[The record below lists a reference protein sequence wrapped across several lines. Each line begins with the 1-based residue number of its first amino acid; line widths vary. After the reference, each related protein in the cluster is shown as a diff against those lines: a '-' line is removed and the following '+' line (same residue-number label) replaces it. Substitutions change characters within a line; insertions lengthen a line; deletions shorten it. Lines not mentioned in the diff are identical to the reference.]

1 MTAQSA
7 RSSGRKTAQARGSA
21 GGRLVIVSN
30 RVADPSRD
38 RKAGGLAVAVSEAL
52 SASGGF
58 WFGWSGKVSDTAETA
73 RPLLRHRG
81 GIDLMTLDLTPQ
93 EHRGYYQGF
102 ANQSLWPLF
111 HFRSDLVHY
120 DGSEQNEYRRVNQ
133 RFAEALAPV
142 LQAEDVVWV
151 QDFHLLPLGAE
162 LRRRGCRQPL
172 GIFLHVPFPPTEVVA
187 TLPGHRDLLGTLLAY
202 DLVGFQT
209 ANDAACFRAYAERE
223 LGAKQRPGGAL
234 FFGGRTVGVGTFAVG
249 IDTEGFAALSQS
261 EEAHRQIASLRA
273 SLGARQ
279 LIVGVDRLD
288 YSKGL
293 PQRFEA
299 YRRFLDRCP
308 ESRNRVVFTQV
319 APPSREQLEA
329 YVEIRQELDRLEG
342 AIQGQFADFD
352 WTPMRYI
359 RRPVARE
366 KLAALYRAS
375 RVGLVTPLRDGM
387 NLVAK
392 EFVAAQDIEDPGVLV
407 LSCFAGAAETMRQAV
422 IVNPYDVDQMADAIK
437 DALRMPSA
445 ERRARHAELLST
457 IRRQDV
463 RAWHRHFLAML
474 KTAATGANALES
486 MFQATAGQGKPPA
499 AVRAQTASAGMDLHR
514 GLGATVAGS

>member
-1 MTAQSA
+1 MKVK
-7 RSSGRKTAQARGSA
+7 SGIVSA
-21 GGRLVIVSN
+21 GEAAQTRGAANGRVVIVSN
-30 RVADPSRD
+30 RIADPGRD

-73 RPLLRHRG
+73 RPQLRHRG

-93 EHRGYYQGF
+93 EHAGYYQGF
-102 ANQSLWPLF
+102 ANQCLWPLF
-111 HFRSDLVHY
+111 HFRSDLVRF
-120 DGSEQNEYRRVNQ
+120 DGSERDEYRRVNQ

-172 GIFLHVPFPPTEVVA
+172 GFFLHVPFPPTEVVA

-223 LGAKQRPGGAL
+223 LGAKQRTGGAL
-234 FFGGRTVGVGTFAVG
+234 FFGGRTVVVGTFPVG
-249 IDTEGFAALSQS
+249 IDAAGFAALSQS
-261 EEAHRQIASLRA
+261 DEAHRQIASLRA

-293 PQRFEA
+293 PQRFQA

-329 YVEIRQELDRLEG
+329 YAQIRQELDRLEG

-392 EFVAAQDIEDPGVLV
+392 EFVAAQDIEEPGVLV
-407 LSCFAGAAETMRQAV
+407 LSCFAGAAETLRQAL
-422 IVNPYDVDQMADAIK
+422 IVNPYDVDQMAGAIG
-437 DALRMPSA
+437 DALQMPLA
-445 ERRARHAELLST
+445 ERRARHAELLAT
-457 IRRQDV
+457 VQRQDV
-463 RAWHRHFLAML
+463 RAWHRRFLATL
-474 KTAATGANALES
+474 KAAATGANALES
-486 MFQATAGQGKPPA
+486 TFQATAVQHRPPA
-499 AVRAQTASAGMDLHR
+499 ALRAQTVTARADLHR

>member
-1 MTAQSA
+1 M
-7 RSSGRKTAQARGSA
+7 
-21 GGRLVIVSN
+21 VFVSN
-30 RVADPSRD
+30 RVADSSRD

-58 WFGWSGKVSDTAETA
+58 WFGWSGKVSDTAEPA
-73 RPLLRHRG
+73 RPQLRHRD
-81 GIDLMTLDLTPQ
+81 GIALMTLDLTPQ

-102 ANQSLWPLF
+102 ANQCLWPLF
-111 HFRSDLVHY
+111 HFRSDLVRY
-120 DGSEQNEYRRVNQ
+120 DGSYLDEYRRVNQ

-142 LQAEDVVWV
+142 LQAEDTVWV

-172 GIFLHVPFPPTEVVA
+172 GFFLHVPFPPTEVVA

-202 DLVGFQT
+202 DLIGFQT

-223 LGAKQRPGGAL
+223 LGAKQRPGGGL
-234 FFGGRTVGVGTFAVG
+234 FFGGRPVVVGTFPVG
-249 IDTEGFAALSQS
+249 IDTAGFAALSHS
-261 EEAHRQIASLRA
+261 EEARRQITSLRA

-293 PQRFEA
+293 PQRFQA
-299 YRRFLDRCP
+299 YRRFLDRNP

-329 YVEIRQELDRLEG
+329 YAEIRQELDRLEG
-342 AIQGQFADFD
+342 TIQGQFADFD

-392 EFVAAQDIEDPGVLV
+392 EFVAAQDVEDPGVLV
-407 LSCFAGAAETMRQAV
+407 LSCFAGAAETMRQAL
-422 IVNPYDVDQMADAIK
+422 IVNPYDVDQMAGAIR
-437 DALRMPSA
+437 DALQMPLS
-445 ERRARHAELLST
+445 ERRARHAELLAAVQQ
-457 IRRQDV
+457 QDV
-463 RAWHRHFLAML
+463 RAWHRRFLATL
-474 KTAATGANALES
+474 KSAAAGANLLDTTVR
-486 MFQATAGQGKPPA
+486 ATARHDKPLA
-499 AVRAQTASAGMDLHR
+499 TVRTRRAIAGIDLHR
-514 GLGATVAGS
+514 GLGATVTGS